1 MESSL
6 MLQFAT
12 ETLDLNNKSAVISEI
27 FNEITK
33 LVNVSH
39 VVGVQLI
46 PKRWPHQVEI
56 LCANPRSKALLQE
69 KGLTIQNKP
78 IDLSEPGLGKVKV
91 AVDDAPMN
99 MDNNMIRDILSGY
112 GKVLD
117 VRNDYLH
124 VGGNRVPWWNGTRNV
139 DMCELKSEL
148 PPTLNVRH
156 GHKEV
161 KIKLWHLGHTHIEC
175 RWCKNHIIKDD
186 HDCPKKTQRR
196 CFNCGSTNHM
206 KAECTMGKQC
216 YNCGESSHIA
226 GDCPNG
232 RWDISNQ
239 AHFPPVSDPENS
251 AEHPQVP
258 PKDNTEP
265 VQNLGPP
272 CTDSPEAR
280 ELDLENN
287 VGKHSDVECLLL
299 GSSNCRNLE
308 ISGDDDL
315 RIQVASYVKGGMK
328 IKDTISKLDE
338 ISKEKLSDFQTVIL
352 HVGSTD
358 FPVTCEKDFETCYM
372 QYVENLSELA
382 TRCPKAEI
390 LISSVLPRNE
400 NLATKTNKQIQLF
413 NDKLRTLADEEPY
426 ITFVDNWS
434 CLADGVHAQSSFY
447 RKNDANRIHL
457 NNSGKARLAE
467 TLQGALKETVF
478 RNKLE
483 NEWQIQVAKPAPQ

>member
-46 PKRWPHQVEI
+46 PKRWPHRVEI

-78 IDLSEPGLGKVKV
+78 IDLTEPGLGKVKV

-161 KIKLWHLGHTHIEC
+161 KIKLWHLGHRYIEC

-328 IKDTISKLDE
+328 IKDTIVTK
-338 ISKEKLSDFQTVIL
+338 FQ
-352 HVGSTD
+352 
-358 FPVTCEKDFETCYM
+358 K
-372 QYVENLSELA
+372 
-382 TRCPKAEI
+382 K
-390 LISSVLPRNE
+390 SSVISRL
-400 NLATKTNKQIQLF
+400 LFSMWVQLTS
-413 NDKLRTLADEEPY
+413 L
-426 ITFVDNWS
+426 
-434 CLADGVHAQSSFY
+434 
-447 RKNDANRIHL
+447 
-457 NNSGKARLAE
+457 
-467 TLQGALKETVF
+467 
-478 RNKLE
+478 
-483 NEWQIQVAKPAPQ
+483 